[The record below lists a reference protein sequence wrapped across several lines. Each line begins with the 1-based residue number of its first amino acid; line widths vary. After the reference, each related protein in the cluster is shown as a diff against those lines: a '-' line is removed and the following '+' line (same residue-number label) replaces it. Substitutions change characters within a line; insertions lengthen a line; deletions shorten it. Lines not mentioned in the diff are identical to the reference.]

1 MKPLLEII
9 EAKYLHDYVLRIMFS
24 TNEMVDVDLSPM
36 IFHDKRGI
44 FDPLKDIDF
53 FRQFRVDYTLCW
65 GDDIDVAPE
74 YLYFLAHKND
84 VQYEALFRE
93 WGYIE

>member
-1 MKPLLEII
+1 MKPLLEMID
-9 EAKYLHDYVLRIMFS
+9 ATYLHDYVIRITFS
-24 TNEMVDVDLSPM
+24 TNEIVDVDLSPM
-36 IFHDKRGI
+36 IFQDTKGI
-44 FDPLKDIDF
+44 FDPLKNADF

-74 YLYFLAHKND
+74 YFFFLAHKND
-84 VQYEALFRE
+84 SQYEALFKK